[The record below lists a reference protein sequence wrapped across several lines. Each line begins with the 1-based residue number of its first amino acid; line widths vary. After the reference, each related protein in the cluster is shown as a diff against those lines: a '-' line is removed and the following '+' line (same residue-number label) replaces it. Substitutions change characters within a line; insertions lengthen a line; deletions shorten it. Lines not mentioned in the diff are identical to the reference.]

1 MISISELASMGIFKE
16 LFNDLRKDSLE
27 GWASTDLFDVSLRE
41 QHYQDLQAVNR
52 LEARVQ
58 AILDNDKLRAQSF

>member
-1 MISISELASMGIFKE
+1 MISISELANMGVFKE

-27 GWASTDLFDVSLRE
+27 GWASTDLFDVSMRE

-52 LEARVQ
+52 LESKIQ
-58 AILDNDKLRAQSF
+58 SILDNDKLRAQSF